1 MDTFNSSG
9 IHPTLM
15 KLMYDTTPEEM
26 IALNSVVKDMS
37 DERIHQFCMI
47 YRTKRKDPQTIL
59 LTCLIGFIGFA
70 GIHRFLVGE
79 IGMGILYFLT
89 GGLCLV
95 GTIIDAINHKEI
107 ALNYNQKML
116 NETMLMMNV
125 GQRGV

>member
-1 MDTFNSSG
+1 MDIFNSSG

-26 IALNSVVKDMS
+26 IALNSVVKDMG

-125 GQRGV
+125 GQRGM